1 MPVPTTPTTPRRP
14 RRTTTRQV
22 AVLVATAAIALSGCG
37 DDDADT
43 ATSTTAPAES
53 PSAVDG
59 DGGSTTS
66 AGDGVGAD
74 LTAYCEI
81 AVELTEQDS
90 LPTAEQLA
98 EYQSLAP
105 EAVAEPVA
113 TLVAAFEAAGDQPQQ
128 VFADEEAV
136 AAIEELTAFEAEAC
150 GLEPPQDPD
159 VTEIDP
165 SATQVA
171 VTATDHAFDVDLP
184 TAPGRYS
191 FVMANSGVEPHLM
204 VLAHLEDDA
213 VLDEVMASEGGTGV
227 IDSFESGVVPPGAE
241 GVVTAELVPG
251 RWVLIC
257 PIPTEEGTT
266 HVDLGMVREFTVS

>member
-1 MPVPTTPTTPRRP
+1 MPTTPTTPRRL
-14 RRTTTRQV
+14 RQTTTRQV

-43 ATSTTAPAES
+43 DTAKTTTAPAES
-53 PSAVDG
+53 PSVADAVD
-59 DGGSTTS
+59 GSTTS
-66 AGDGVGAD
+66 AGQGVDTD

-113 TLVAAFEAAGDQPQQ
+113 TLVAAFEEAGDQPQQ

-159 VTEIDP
+159 VTEVDP
-165 SATQVA
+165 TATQVP

-184 TAPGRYS
+184 TTPGRYS
-191 FVMANSGVEPHLM
+191 FVMANSGSEPHLM

-213 VLDEVMASEGGTGV
+213 VLDEVMASEGGSGV
-227 IDSFESGVVPPGAE
+227 ISSFESTVMPPGAE